1 MFCSKVSSTKNLNR
15 TELVPIRTQSV
26 PRGTEPSNLQLLKIV
41 LYPHFVMLSE
51 RAKGKQRA
59 VEPEDTVEDSSPTK
73 SLIIRFTEGVPDLT
87 VTIHE
92 QDTVQ
97 SVRQNVSKV
106 LEQFLVLKHNHW
118 T

>member
-1 MFCSKVSSTKNLNR
+1 
-15 TELVPIRTQSV
+15 
-26 PRGTEPSNLQLLKIV
+26 
-41 LYPHFVMLSE
+41 MLSE